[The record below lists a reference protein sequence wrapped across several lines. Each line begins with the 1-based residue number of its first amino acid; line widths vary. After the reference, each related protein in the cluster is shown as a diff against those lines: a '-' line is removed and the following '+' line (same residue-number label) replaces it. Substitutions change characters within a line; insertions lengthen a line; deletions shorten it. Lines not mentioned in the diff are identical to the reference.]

1 MKDDS
6 KTLWLL
12 DAYALIYRAYFA
24 FSQNQ
29 MVNSR
34 GLNTSA
40 IYGFTSTLYDVLTN
54 HHPTHI
60 AVVFDTKKPTTRHI
74 EYKEYK
80 ANREEMPDDI
90 KLAVPYIQRIIEGFE
105 IPILFADG
113 YEADD
118 LIGTLAKKAE
128 QEGYTTFMMTPDK
141 DFAQLV
147 SENIFMYK
155 PARMGNKAEIWG
167 VEEVCKKFEIEHP
180 SQVIDYLGMRGD
192 AVDNIPGIPGVGD
205 KTAKKFIQAYGSVEG
220 LLENSHELK
229 GKMKEKVENNKEQ
242 ALLSKK
248 LATIIT
254 DAPVEFDPNKLKK
267 DPLNKKALEEVF
279 AEVEFRT
286 LSKRILGEEVAI
298 TPQNSQMDLFSAGN
312 TQADTSEE
320 EKSTLTELVPLKD
333 IESTKHNYTLVKS
346 DQEVA
351 DLLKKLRSADS
362 YCFDTETTSLNPIEA
377 KLVGIAFSIQQG
389 EAYYIPINTDNDS
402 SRKQLEC
409 LKEIFEDD
417 QKQVIA
423 HNLKYDY
430 AILKN
435 HNVELRGKF
444 FDTMIA
450 HYLLEPDQ
458 KHGMDVLAEN
468 LLNYKTV
475 SIESLIGKKGKDQKS
490 MLEVPLEEIKEYA
503 GEDADITL
511 QLKMMFEKQ
520 LGNGAL
526 RKLFDEIEMP
536 LIKVLSDMENEGIA
550 LDTKTL
556 KEFSIELGSS
566 LEELNASILE
576 MAGTS
581 FNVDSPKQLGE
592 ILFDVLKIDDKAKK
606 TKTGQ
611 YSTSEETLQKLKDK
625 HEIIESILEYRSL
638 KKLKSTYVDT
648 LPELVNKKTN
658 RIHTNYMQAV
668 AATGRLSSNHPNL
681 QNIPIR
687 TEKGREIR
695 KAFTARNEDFVL
707 LAADYS
713 QIELRIIAALS
724 GDESMI
730 EAFQQDIDVH
740 SLTASKVFN
749 VDLDEVNRDMRSK
762 AKMVNFGIIY
772 GISAFGLSQRLGIPR
787 KEAKAIIDNYFI
799 KYPKIKN
806 YMDDSIAF
814 AQKHEYV
821 ETIMKRRR
829 YLKDINAKNAIVRG
843 FAERNAINAPI
854 QGSAADIIKK
864 AMIEIHK
871 EIKEN
876 EFQSKLLLQV
886 HDELIFDAH
895 KDELNKLMKM
905 VKIKMENSVQLS
917 VPLTVEMD
925 FANNWLDAH

>member
-1 MKDDS
+1 
-6 KTLWLL
+6 
-12 DAYALIYRAYFA
+12 
-24 FSQNQ
+24 
-29 MVNSR
+29 
-34 GLNTSA
+34 
-40 IYGFTSTLYDVLTN
+40 
-54 HHPTHI
+54 
-60 AVVFDTKKPTTRHI
+60 
-74 EYKEYK
+74 
-80 ANREEMPDDI
+80 
-90 KLAVPYIQRIIEGFE
+90 
-105 IPILFADG
+105 
-113 YEADD
+113 
-118 LIGTLAKKAE
+118 
-128 QEGYTTFMMTPDK
+128 
-141 DFAQLV
+141 
-147 SENIFMYK
+147 
-155 PARMGNKAEIWG
+155 
-167 VEEVCKKFEIEHP
+167 

-556 KEFSIELGSS
+556 K
-566 LEELNASILE
+566 
-576 MAGTS
+576 
-581 FNVDSPKQLGE
+581 
-592 ILFDVLKIDDKAKK
+592 
-606 TKTGQ
+606 
-611 YSTSEETLQKLKDK
+611 
-625 HEIIESILEYRSL
+625 
-638 KKLKSTYVDT
+638 
-648 LPELVNKKTN
+648 
-658 RIHTNYMQAV
+658 
-668 AATGRLSSNHPNL
+668 
-681 QNIPIR
+681 
-687 TEKGREIR
+687 
-695 KAFTARNEDFVL
+695 
-707 LAADYS
+707 
-713 QIELRIIAALS
+713 
-724 GDESMI
+724 
-730 EAFQQDIDVH
+730 
-740 SLTASKVFN
+740 
-749 VDLDEVNRDMRSK
+749 
-762 AKMVNFGIIY
+762 
-772 GISAFGLSQRLGIPR
+772 
-787 KEAKAIIDNYFI
+787 
-799 KYPKIKN
+799 
-806 YMDDSIAF
+806 
-814 AQKHEYV
+814 
-821 ETIMKRRR
+821 
-829 YLKDINAKNAIVRG
+829 
-843 FAERNAINAPI
+843 
-854 QGSAADIIKK
+854 
-864 AMIEIHK
+864 
-871 EIKEN
+871 
-876 EFQSKLLLQV
+876 
-886 HDELIFDAH
+886 
-895 KDELNKLMKM
+895 
-905 VKIKMENSVQLS
+905 
-917 VPLTVEMD
+917 
-925 FANNWLDAH
+925 

>member
-1 MKDDS
+1 MKADS

-128 QEGYTTFMMTPDK
+128 LEGYTTYMMTPDK

-566 LEELNASILE
+566 LEDLNASILE

-730 EAFQQDIDVH
+730 EAFQQNIDVH

-895 KDELNKLMKM
+895 KDELDELMKM
-905 VKIKMENSVQLS
+905 VKIRMENSVQLS

>member
-1 MKDDS
+1 MEDNP

-54 HHPTHI
+54 HNPTHI
-60 AVVFDTKKPTTRHI
+60 AVVFDTSKPTERHI

-90 KLAVPYIQRIIEGFE
+90 RLAVPYIKRIIEGFE

-128 QEGYTTFMMTPDK
+128 VEGYTTYMMTPDK
-141 DFAQLV
+141 DFGQLV

-155 PARMGNKAEIWG
+155 PARMGNKAEVWG
-167 VEEVCKKFEIEHP
+167 IDEVCAKFEIDHP
-180 SQVIDYLGMRGD
+180 LQVIDYLGMCGD

-205 KTAKKFIQAYGSVEG
+205 KTAKKFIKAYGSVEG

-229 GKMKEKVENNKEQ
+229 GKMKEKVEANKEQ

-248 LATIIT
+248 LATIII
-254 DAPVEFDPNKLKK
+254 DAPVEFEPEKLKK
-267 DPLNKKALEEVF
+267 DPMNKKVLEEVF

-286 LSKRILGEEVAI
+286 LSKRILGEEVTI
-298 TPQNSQMDLFSAGN
+298 VPQNSQMDLFSAGQVN
-312 TQADTSEE
+312 DSKKDENSSMAVTEMRSIDSVDHDYKLVQSKEEVESLIDTLEQS
-320 EKSTLTELVPLKD
+320 KSF
-333 IESTKHNYTLVKS
+333 
-346 DQEVA
+346 
-351 DLLKKLRSADS
+351 
-362 YCFDTETTSLNPIEA
+362 CFDTETTGLDPLEA
-377 KLVGIAFSIQQG
+377 SLVGIAFSVTKG
-389 EAYYIPINTDNDS
+389 EAYYLPLDEDRNKAIE
-402 SRKQLEC
+402 QLSPF
-409 LKEIFEDD
+409 KSIFENRD
-417 QKQVIA
+417 KEVIA

-430 AILKN
+430 AVLKN
-435 HNVELRGKF
+435 YDIELKGRF

-468 LLNYKTV
+468 LLLYKPV
-475 SIESLIGKKGKDQKS
+475 SIETLIGKKGKDQKS
-490 MLEVPLEEIKEYA
+490 MREIPIEEVKEYA
-503 GEDADITL
+503 GEDADITF
-511 QLKMMFEKQ
+511 QLKELFEKR
-520 LGNGAL
+520 LADGAL

-536 LIKVLSDMENEGIA
+536 LISVLSDMEREGIA
-550 LDTKTL
+550 LDTATL
-556 KEFSIELGSS
+556 KVFSKELGAS
-566 LEELNASILE
+566 LEELNKAILKL
-576 MAGTS
+576 AGTS

-592 ILFDVLKIDDKAKK
+592 VLFDVLKIDEKAKK
-606 TKTGQ
+606 TRTGQ
-611 YSTSEETLQKLKDK
+611 YSTSEETLLKLKDK
-625 HEIIESILEYRSL
+625 HEIIELILEYRSL

-648 LPELVNKKTN
+648 LPELVKEKTN

-668 AATGRLSSNHPNL
+668 AATGRLSSNQPNL

-695 KAFTARNEDFVL
+695 KAFTSRNENYVL

-730 EAFQQDIDVH
+730 EAFHQNIDVH
-740 SLTASKVFN
+740 ALTASKVFN
-749 VDLDEVNRDMRSK
+749 VDIDEVNRDMRSK

-787 KEAKAIIDNYFI
+787 KEAKGIIDNYFI
-799 KYPKIKN
+799 KYPKIKT

-814 AQKHEYV
+814 AQKNLYV

-864 AMIEIHK
+864 AMIEIHQ
-871 EIKEN
+871 ELN
-876 EFQSKLLLQV
+876 SNNYQSKLLLQV

-895 KDELNKLMKM
+895 KEELDPLMNM
-905 VKIKMENSVQLS
+905 VKQKMEHAVELA

-925 FANNWLDAH
+925 YANNWLDAH